1 MDGGRSLRFH
11 VLGPVVA
18 YGSDGPVALGPAR
31 QRAVLATLLVEP
43 GVPIFVEQLV
53 DRVWGEQPPTRAR
66 ETLHTYLSRLRTVLD
81 GEGRPA
87 LVRRS
92 NGYVLEVDPAAVDLH
107 RFRALVGEA
116 RSATDD
122 EAVELWRSALA
133 LWRGAP
139 FADVDSDWLRAV
151 ASGLEGSGWR
161 PFWTATMCCC
171 GRVSTASWCPS

>member
-1 MDGGRSLRFH
+1 M
-11 VLGPVVA
+11 
-18 YGSDGPVALGPAR
+18 ALGPAR

-43 GVPIFVEQLV
+43 GATVFVEQLV
-53 DRVWGEQPPTRAR
+53 DRVWGERPPTRAR

-81 GEGRPA
+81 GEGRSA

-122 EAVELWRSALA
+122 EAVALWRAALA
-133 LWRGAP
+133 LWQGAP
-139 FADVDSDWLRAV
+139 FADVDSDWLSLLAPLRALRKLQV
-151 ASGLEGSGWR
+151 SIKPALDVVHRGSR
-161 PFWTATMCCC
+161 H
-171 GRVSTASWCPS
+171 GRRMAGEPVR